1 MHKYTPGPDEGA
13 ESLKLPQ
20 LAERANEKQLLRR
33 WIRFL
38 SSVCNVGRRDNIII
52 FTDCGLIPTL
62 CAI

>member
-20 LAERANEKQLLRR
+20 LAEGANEKQLLRR

-38 SSVCNVGRRDNIII
+38 SR
-52 FTDCGLIPTL
+52 L
-62 CAI
+62 